1 MTSGLILWGVGTGRT
16 IRAHW
21 ALRELELE
29 YVCKPIL
36 ARSGETKV
44 PEYTSLNPRQKI
56 PLLQDG
62 SFTIGES
69 AAITAYL
76 ARKYRSGFLAPLPE
90 DEVQYAKWLEWC
102 FFIVSELDATS
113 LYVMRRHSTGRGLA
127 HIYGEAPLVV
137 ARAREYFN
145 AQLKFAQVVL
155 SDERKYLLGTQFTT
169 ADILLTTCLVWAIE
183 YGLGLPEICLQYL
196 ERTTGR
202 PAYRA
207 AREANCQPPLGFGF
221 RPEEDPSNDQAR
233 SLHNTR

>member
-1 MTSGLILWGVGTGRT
+1 MMTSILTLWGVGTGRT

-36 ARSGETKV
+36 ARSGQTNT

-62 SFTIGES
+62 AFTIGES
-69 AAITAYL
+69 AAILAYL
-76 ARKYRSGFLAPLPE
+76 ARKNRSGLLAPLPD
-90 DEVQYAKWLEWC
+90 DEIRYAKWLEWC

-113 LYVMRRHSTGRGLA
+113 LYVVRRHSTGKGLA
-127 HIYGEAPLVV
+127 HIYGEAPTAVTK
-137 ARAREYFN
+137 AKEYFK

-155 SDERKYLLGTQFTT
+155 SDERRYLLGNQFTT
-169 ADILLTTCLVWAIE
+169 ADILLTTCLIWAIE
-183 YGLGLPEICLQYL
+183 YGLSIPEIFLPYL

-207 AREANCQPPLGFGF
+207 AREANCQPPLGFAF
-221 RPEEDPSNDQAR
+221 RTEEEPSVDRAR
-233 SLHNTR
+233 SLG

>member
-36 ARSGETKV
+36 ARSGETKA

-76 ARKYRSGFLAPLPE
+76 ARKYRSGFLAPQPD
-90 DEVQYAKWLEWC
+90 DEVKYAKWLEWC

-113 LYVMRRHSTGRGLA
+113 LYVMRRHSTGKGLA
-127 HIYGEAPLVV
+127 HIYGEAPMVV
-137 ARAREYFN
+137 ARAKDYFN
-145 AQLKFAQVVL
+145 AQLKFAQVAL

-196 ERTTGR
+196 ERATGR
-202 PAYRA
+202 PAYQA
-207 AREANCQPPLGFGF
+207 AREANCQLPLEFGF
-221 RPEEDPSNDQAR
+221 QAEEEPPSDRALSFR
-233 SLHNTR
+233 

>member
-1 MTSGLILWGVGTGRT
+1 MTSDLILWGVGTGRT

-62 SFTIGES
+62 LFTIGES
-69 AAITAYL
+69 AAIAAYL
-76 ARKYRSGFLAPLPE
+76 AHKYRSGFLAPLPE

-113 LYVMRRHSTGRGLA
+113 LYVMRRHSTGSGLA

-137 ARAREYFN
+137 ARAKEYFN

-155 SDERKYLLGTQFTT
+155 SDGRKYLLGTQFST

-183 YGLGLPEICLQYL
+183 YGLGLPDICLQYL
-196 ERTTGR
+196 ERTTDR

-207 AREANCQPPLGFGF
+207 ARAANCQPPLEFGF
-221 RPEEDPSNDQAR
+221 RAEEEPPGDRAGS
-233 SLHNTR
+233 SETT